1 VQSPQSKIDLR
12 QLQKVGVW
20 LGKKS
25 QTSRLMCQTRQ
36 EKFMMTRKLLI
47 AAAALSFIA
56 LPAVAQTSGD
66 NKDGHHY
73 SGGPRAEPHHM
84 GKKET
89 TGKTTKSAGGSH
101 HYYGGPKSE
110 VPHHMGPKKDQ

>member
-1 VQSPQSKIDLR
+1 
-12 QLQKVGVW
+12 
-20 LGKKS
+20 
-25 QTSRLMCQTRQ
+25 
-36 EKFMMTRKLLI
+36 MMTRKLLI
-47 AAAALSFIA
+47 AAAALSFIT
-56 LPAVAQTSGD
+56 LPAVAQTVS

-89 TGKTTKSAGGSH
+89 TGSKTKSAGGSH